1 MNSTPPPHV
10 TEIASWI
17 IYMNIGA
24 VLLLAVG
31 GPILVSLIKR
41 WIGNLVSTEFC
52 QMSQAKCRENMAK
65 ALSEKFT
72 SLEECSK
79 KEHGM
84 IYVRINE
91 NRENAI
97 KDFKEL
103 RKDINDGLKNLTNL
117 LVGHIQKNGG

>member
-1 MNSTPPPHV
+1 MTVELLPKWVMYLNV
-10 TEIASWI
+10 
-17 IYMNIGA
+17 GA

-65 ALSEKFT
+65 GLAEKFT
-72 SLEECSK
+72 NLEECSK

-84 IYVRINE
+84 IYERINE

-97 KDFKEL
+97 ADFKEL
-103 RKDINDGLKNLTNL
+103 RNDINDGLKNLTNL
-117 LVGHIQKNGG
+117 LVGYIQKSGG